1 MTATGEPFWRGLR
14 GEILRVALLLAL
26 LAVVVSGSGLLARI
40 DHLVFDVGQRM
51 HWREPRGDLLIVGID
66 EDSLDR
72 IGRWPWPREW
82 HARLLQ
88 ILCASKP
95 AAIGIDIAFSEKSD
109 DPLADALLA
118 DAVAAC
124 GNVVLPLVIET
135 TRVGGQLLESP
146 PIKPLAAAAAAIG
159 RIGVHLD
166 EDGIARSVDLREGVG
181 SAVWPLLAEQVL
193 RVGGQWP
200 APAAETSAAGERQ
213 EAGQQISR
221 KHRQRIEFVGPP
233 GSIPRYSYV
242 DLLEGRVPPQ
252 ALAGKLVLVGVT
264 ATGLGDF
271 VPTPVSGL
279 GQPMPGV
286 EVLANVL
293 ISMRDGRLIT
303 TLPTLPTLLLTALL
317 AIVPMLWLPRLMPLS
332 GLLLSTAWVLVLG
345 LACAL
350 LPGLLQIWFAP
361 AGTLLAGLF
370 AFPLWSWRRLEAA
383 RRHLD
388 HELRQLRAIL
398 PDRRKPADPSAAL
411 RGLSFEQR
419 IAWVQEAQRT
429 LHRLQAQRNDALAFI
444 SHDLRAPLAS
454 AVGQLESETRA
465 DPECLLPPLRRA
477 LGMAQ
482 AFLWLA
488 RAEALDRRGMREVEL
503 TSILHQAADELYAF
517 ARQRGLS
524 IVRQL
529 PDDPVWI
536 RGDFESLERSAINLL
551 HNALSYAPPETP
563 VRIGLDLADAA
574 QTRFWVENEGDPLS
588 AAQLAGLFQ
597 RFGGREQGATQPA
610 STGLGLYFVRTVA
623 ERHGGSAGV
632 ECRGGRIRFSVTL
645 PAGEV
650 AASDDHSDL
659 RRSTDGRR
667 SGRHSAAGT

>member
-1 MTATGEPFWRGLR
+1 MWTGKPAWPGVRSEVLR
-14 GEILRVALLLAL
+14 IALLLVL
-26 LAVVVSGSGLLARI
+26 LAVAASGSGFLARV
-40 DHLVFDVGQRM
+40 DHLLFDVGQRL
-51 HWREPRGDLLIVGID
+51 HWRAISGDLLIVAID
-66 EDSLDR
+66 ENSLDR

-109 DPLADALLA
+109 NPLADALLA
-118 DAVAAC
+118 EAIATCANVA
-124 GNVVLPLVIET
+124 LPLVIEE

-166 EDGIARSVDLREGVG
+166 EDGIARSVDLREGIG
-181 SAVWPLLAEQVL
+181 SAAWPLLAEQVL
-193 RVGGQWP
+193 RIGGQWS
-200 APAAETSAAGERQ
+200 AQAAEAVVVSERQ
-213 EAGQQISR
+213 EASQGLLRQ
-221 KHRQRIEFVGPP
+221 HRQRIEFVGPP
-233 GSIPRYSYV
+233 GSVPRYSYV

-252 ALAGKLVLVGVT
+252 AFAGKLVLVGVT

-303 TLPTLPTLLLTALL
+303 TLPLLPTLLLAGLL
-317 AIVPMLWLPRLMPLS
+317 AIVPLLWLPRLMPLP

-350 LPGLLQIWFAP
+350 LPGLVQLWFAP
-361 AGTLLAGLF
+361 GGTLLAGLF

-388 HELRQLRAIL
+388 YELRHLRAIL
-398 PDRRKPADPSAAL
+398 PNRRTPADTSAAL

-429 LHRLQAQRNDALAFI
+429 MQKLEAQRNDALAFI
-444 SHDLRAPLAS
+444 SHDLRVPLAS
-454 AVGQLESETRA
+454 AVGQLEGEARA
-465 DPECLLPPLRRA
+465 DPERLLPPLRRA

-503 TSILHQAADELYAF
+503 TSVLQQAADEVYAL
-517 ARQRGLS
+517 ARERRLS

-529 PDDPVWI
+529 PDQPVWV

-551 HNALSYAPPETP
+551 QNALSYAPPNTS
-563 VRIGLDLADAA
+563 VSIGLDQPDAA
-574 QTRFWVENEGDPLS
+574 QVRFWVENDAEPLS
-588 AAQLAGLFQ
+588 AAQRAGLFQ
-597 RFGGREQGATQPA
+597 RFAGGERGAQQPA

-632 ECRGGRIRFSVTL
+632 ECHAGKIRFTVIL
-645 PAGEV
+645 PGSEV
-650 AASDDHSDL
+650 PAPDEHADL
-659 RRSTDGRR
+659 RRSTDDRRPRGR
-667 SGRHSAAGT
+667 SAAAT